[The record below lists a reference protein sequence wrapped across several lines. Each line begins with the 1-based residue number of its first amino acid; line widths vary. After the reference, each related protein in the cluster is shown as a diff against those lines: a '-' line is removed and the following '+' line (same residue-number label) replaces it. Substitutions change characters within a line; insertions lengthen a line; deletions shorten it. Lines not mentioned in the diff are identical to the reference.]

1 MKSKELKA
9 ARMLLMLKVGEAAEE
24 FETTTSITW
33 REWEAGKV
41 RVPAHVETHMHE
53 LLAQRQN
60 LIERCADKFESGKR
74 LRLPFFPSFEL
85 YKAKNP
91 KGTRL
96 TWRISQSVAAQ
107 FFAEG
112 RAELI

>member
-9 ARMLLMLKVGEAAEE
+9 ARMLLMLKVSEAAEE
-24 FETTTSITW
+24 IGTCTSAAW
-33 REWEAGKV
+33 REWEAGTV
-41 RVPAHVETHMHE
+41 RVPEQVETQMHE
-53 LLAQRQN
+53 LLAQRLN
-60 LIERCADKFESGKR
+60 LIERCADKLASGKR

-96 TWRISQSVAAQ
+96 TWRISQSVAALY
-107 FFAEG
+107 FAEG
-112 RAELI
+112 SAELI